1 VRRADRTP
9 SEGDDAFADAPS
21 QTIQFCVRPS
31 VNYSSETLDRIA
43 RSGQAVFAIDS
54 SDRVILW
61 NRKCEELLEKPAKSV
76 LGKRCDEVIGGRDA
90 QGNIYCYRN
99 CPVAFQARER
109 TSEPVARFPL
119 TIRTGKGKAREFEM
133 SMFAIPSYHPALSI
147 VVHVVREAMKKKRPS
162 ALEKGLESQASARE
176 PLWPMTTKEGEPVT
190 LTAREK
196 EILRHLAQGQSVT
209 EIGKALFISTVTV
222 RNHTQAILRK
232 LDVHSK
238 LEAVV
243 FAFQNSLV

>member
-1 VRRADRTP
+1 
-9 SEGDDAFADAPS
+9 
-21 QTIQFCVRPS
+21 

-43 RSGQAVFAIDS
+43 RSGEAVFAIDS
-54 SDRVILW
+54 SDHVVLW
-61 NRKCEELLEKPAKSV
+61 NKKCEELFEKPANSV

-99 CPVAFQARER
+99 CPVAYQAREK

-119 TIRTGKGKAREFEM
+119 TIKTGRGKTREFEM

-147 VVHVVREAMKKKRPS
+147 VVHVVREKKKNKKKRS
-162 ALEKGLESQASARE
+162 ALEKGLDSEASTQE
-176 PLWPMTTKEGEPVT
+176 PLWPMATKEGEPVT

-196 EILRHLAQGQSVT
+196 EILRHLAQGQSAAQ
-209 EIGKALFISTVTV
+209 IGKSLFISTVTV
-222 RNHTQAILRK
+222 RNHIQAVLRK

-243 FAFQNSLV
+243 FAFQHGLV

>member
-1 VRRADRTP
+1 MAT
-9 SEGDDAFADAPS
+9 
-21 QTIQFCVRPS
+21 
-31 VNYSSETLDRIA
+31 NYSSETLDRIS
-43 RSGQAVFAIDS
+43 RSGEAVFAIDS
-54 SDRVILW
+54 SDRVVLW
-61 NRKCEELLEKPAKSV
+61 NKKCEELLERPAKTV

-99 CPVAFQARER
+99 CPVAYQAREKVA
-109 TSEPVARFPL
+109 EPVARFPL
-119 TIRTGKGKAREFEM
+119 RIQTGKGKPPREFEM

-147 VVHVVREAMKKKRPS
+147 VVHVVREGKMKKPS
-162 ALEKGLESQASARE
+162 SLEKRLESQASNRE

-196 EILRHLAQGQSVT
+196 EILRHLAQGESAA
-209 EIGKALFISTVTV
+209 EMGKTLFISTVTV
-222 RNHTQAILRK
+222 RNHIQAILRK

-243 FAFQNSLV
+243 FAFQHSLV